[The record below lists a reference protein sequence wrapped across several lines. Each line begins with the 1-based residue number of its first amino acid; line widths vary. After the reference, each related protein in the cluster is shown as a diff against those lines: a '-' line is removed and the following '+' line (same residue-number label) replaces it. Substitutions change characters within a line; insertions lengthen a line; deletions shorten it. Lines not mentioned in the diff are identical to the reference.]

1 MKQVVACH
9 AIVHAKLVLLTTLKP
24 TVQAVRMAIISNS
37 PRVVRSLEHAWKE
50 ITQLMRPL
58 RSKSMLAMDG
68 QTHHQIV
75 LC

>member
-1 MKQVVACH
+1 MVACL
-9 AIVHAKLVLLTTLKP
+9 AIAHAKLVHSTTLKL

-58 RSKSMLAMDG
+58 RSKFMLATDG
-68 QTHHQIV
+68 QTHRQSV